1 MWSRTMKADLVV
13 KAIQKSAMK
22 AMGRTRPLNSFQPAL
37 PTATQMRDDGI
48 VYVNDLAYGAD
59 YPNSFLDIWYP
70 DGDRSRKRPV
80 LINFHGGGFFIG
92 DKVMGDP
99 LAAST
104 PEGFENSVNA
114 MFLSDGFAVV
124 CPTYALAPDFRFP
137 VQVVQAN
144 QVLGFLAARADELA
158 LDMDRV
164 VIMGGS
170 AGAGLTEILGLV
182 HTDPG
187 YAKLL
192 GVAPALS
199 PKQIKGLLI
208 DEAALTSR
216 GVTDRNM
223 HMLFQLWTGEKDPAN
238 SAPGE
243 LIDVPRHIRG
253 AYPPAFINTSNMEHW
268 FVDSA
273 FDLHRALDRYGLP
286 NEIFYRDQTVDRLE
300 HGYLNR
306 HVENATAA
314 ECLTRMRAFAQR
326 VIQ

>member
-1 MWSRTMKADLVV
+1 MWSRTLKADMVV
-13 KAIQKSAMK
+13 KAIQKRAMK
-22 AMGRTRPLNSFQPAL
+22 ALGQTGPLNSFQPAL
-37 PTATQMRDDGI
+37 PTSTRVRDDGI
-48 VYVNDLAYGAD
+48 VYVNDLEYGTD

-70 DGDRSRKRPV
+70 DGDRSTKRPV
-80 LINFHGGGFFIG
+80 LVNFHGGGFFIG

-104 PEGFENSVNA
+104 AGFEKSVNA

-124 CPTYALAPDFRFP
+124 CPTYALAPSFRFP

-144 QVLGFLAARADELA
+144 QVLAFLASRADELA

-170 AGAGLTEILGLV
+170 AGAGLTEILGLI

-187 YAKLL
+187 YAELL
-192 GVAPALS
+192 GIAPALS
-199 PKQIKGLLI
+199 EGQIKGLLI
-208 DEAALTSR
+208 DEAALSTR

-238 SAPGE
+238 SAPGR
-243 LIDVPRHIRG
+243 LIDVPQHIRG
-253 AYPPAFINTSNMEHW
+253 AYPPAFINTSNLEQW

-273 FDLHRALDRYGLP
+273 FDLHRALERYALP
-286 NEIFYRDQTVDRLE
+286 HEIFYRDQTVDRLE

-306 HVENATAA
+306 HSENATAA
-314 ECLTRMRAFAQR
+314 ECLTLMRAFAQR